1 MLDFLCGTGTHV
13 CAIAAPELHPSSLLF
28 PVYHPL
34 PMRHSRPC
42 SSPATHITCA
52 PPCSYSSP
60 AQRLSS
66 TTTASLPP
74 MPQIF
79 PIESSLTHLQTA
91 PAVASQNQPHR
102 RSLSRSEI
110 QFLPPA
116 PPWPRPRPPYR
127 PPTHENALPTVV
139 YHHCWRSP

>member
-1 MLDFLCGTGTHV
+1 
-13 CAIAAPELHPSSLLF
+13 
-28 PVYHPL
+28 
-34 PMRHSRPC
+34 MRHSRPC

-139 YHHCWRSP
+139 YHHCWRSPQHSPELRRQPRRLFPPHTGTQRHPPHPPPHSV